1 MGWECC
7 PQRKEGL
14 GKGVYTRFYLTT
26 SKGAPPSKLLHF
38 FTDKK
43 KIKPFKRKILKS
55 HIGAP
60 FSSLKTSNFYT
71 FFEGGG

>member
-1 MGWECC
+1 MYFYIGLFKDFCLKDVSNVWERGGMGIL
-7 PQRKEGL
+7 PSKEGL

-43 KIKPFKRKILKS
+43 I
-55 HIGAP
+55 
-60 FSSLKTSNFYT
+60 
-71 FFEGGG
+71 

>member
-1 MGWECC
+1 MGIL
-7 PQRKEGL
+7 PSKEGL
-14 GKGVYTRFYLTT
+14 GKGVYTKFYLTT

-43 KIKPFKRKILKS
+43 KKIKPFKRKILKS

-60 FSSLKTSNFYT
+60 LSPLKNNQLLH